1 MRKMYLTSS
10 CAGAYQVKTQSNCF
24 RKSIDDIHSWVEPFC
39 QPFVGSLG
47 QVESMDLLMKD
58 GENGAGR
65 VASLQLGGK
74 WVREE
79 IVFCYVSVCLQGIIK
94 D

>member
-1 MRKMYLTSS
+1 M
-10 CAGAYQVKTQSNCF
+10 
-24 RKSIDDIHSWVEPFC
+24 DDIHSWVEPFC

-47 QVESMDLLMKD
+47 LVGSLDLLMKD

-65 VASLQLGGK
+65 VASPELGGK
-74 WVREE
+74 WMREE
-79 IVFCYVSVCLQGIIK
+79 ITFCSLFVCLQGIIK